1 MKKIK
6 LLSLAVVFSMA
17 FSSCST
23 DDSMLPPAQSSDLLK
38 TFQLKRDASGA
49 YSMDLNLANNVNIG
63 KVKNASNNTN
73 ELYLTLSDD
82 NFVQKSNLQSDLF
95 FDDENFK
102 IDIISSNSTEVP
114 SVSVYDSNNKYVQK
128 SDTSLLKEFSVTKNE
143 NGTYDLDFKVISN
156 VAVDFVYNDE
166 INAYEIHLEA
176 DVKSL
181 GNQKFSRTLDKESGK
196 LLQIHFVNHINLEA
210 KGAVAATTRKPVI
223 IIDEG
228 EDL

>member
-6 LLSLAVVFSMA
+6 LLSLALVFSMA

-23 DDSMLPPAQSSDLLK
+23 EESMLPPEQSNELLK

-49 YSMDLNLANNVNIG
+49 YSMDLNVANNVDVG

-95 FDDENFK
+95 FDDQNFK
-102 IDIISSNSTEVP
+102 IDFISSNSTKVP
-114 SVSVYDSNNKYVQK
+114 SVSVYDNNNKFVQK
-128 SDTSLLKEFSVTKNE
+128 SDTSFLKEFSVTKNE
-143 NGTYDLDFKVISN
+143 NGTYDLDFKVINN
-156 VAVDFVYNDE
+156 VSVDFIYNDE
-166 INAYEIHLEA
+166 IDAYEIHLEEN
-176 DVKSL
+176 VKSL
-181 GNQKFSRTLDKESGK
+181 GNQKFSRTLEKDSGK
-196 LLQIHFVNHINLEA
+196 LLQIHFVNHINVEA
-210 KGAVAATTRKPVI
+210 KGAAASTIRKPVI